1 MNKIFLFFAIVV
13 ACLIRLAPH
22 PPNFTPILS
31 IALFSGFIFRNK
43 LGFILPMSIMVL
55 TDFFIG
61 NYQMS
66 VWVYSSLFLIY
77 FISKNYEKFNL
88 SLTLKISVI
97 GSFLFFIITNFGV
110 WIVGYPKSFSG
121 ILACYYAALPFYKNT
136 LLSTLAY
143 STMFY
148 FVYELT
154 FKYSLNYSK
163 K

>member
-1 MNKIFLFFAIVV
+1 MNKIFLFFVIVA

-66 VWVYSSLFLIY
+66 LWVYSSLFLIY
-77 FISKNYEKFNL
+77 FISKNYENFNL

-110 WIVGYPKSFSG
+110 WVVGYPKSFSG

-143 STMFY
+143 SAMFY

-154 FKYSLNYSK
+154 FKYSLSYSK

>member
-1 MNKIFLFFAIVV
+1 MNKIFLFFIIIGV
-13 ACLIRLAPH
+13 CLIRLAPH
-22 PPNFTPILS
+22 PVNFTPILS

-43 LGFILPMSIMVL
+43 LGFLVPMSIMIL

-77 FISKNYEKFNL
+77 FISANYEKFNL
-88 SLTLKISVI
+88 SLTLKISLI
-97 GSFLFFIITNFGV
+97 GSFSFFIITNFGV
-110 WIVGYPKSFSG
+110 WIVGYPKSFNG
-121 ILACYYAALPFYKNT
+121 IVACYYAALPFYKNT

-143 STMFY
+143 STIFY
-148 FVYELT
+148 FIYDYS

>member
-1 MNKIFLFFAIVV
+1 MNKIFLFFAIVA

-43 LGFILPMSIMVL
+43 LGFILPMSIMIL

-61 NYQMS
+61 SYQMS

-77 FISKNYEKFNL
+77 FISKNYENFNF

-121 ILACYYAALPFYKNT
+121 IIACYYAALPFYKNT

>member
-1 MNKIFLFFAIVV
+1 MNKIFLFFAIFG

-43 LGFILPMSIMVL
+43 LGFIIPMSIMVL

-61 NYQMS
+61 SYQMS
-66 VWVYSSLFLIY
+66 IWVYSSLFLIY
-77 FISKNYEKFNL
+77 FISTNYEKLNL
-88 SLTLKISVI
+88 SLTLKISAL

-121 ILACYYAALPFYKNT
+121 ILTCYYAALPFYKNT

-143 STMFY
+143 STVFY
-148 FVYELT
+148 IAYELT
-154 FKYSLNYSK
+154 FKYSLNFSK